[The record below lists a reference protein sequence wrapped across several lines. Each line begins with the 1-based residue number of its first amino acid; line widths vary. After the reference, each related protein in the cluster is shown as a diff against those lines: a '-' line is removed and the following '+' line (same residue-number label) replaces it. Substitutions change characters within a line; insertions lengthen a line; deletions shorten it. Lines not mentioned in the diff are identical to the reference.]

1 MIIMICVGCVLGI
14 AGLVIAAV
22 RAGRL
27 VKAAQAAGI
36 HSKDDVQEVVRRVQE
51 LTPRIEETSRRA
63 KVTAD
68 RLQSLSVATEKLS
81 YLKNEFDEATGIF
94 TQLKS

>member
-1 MIIMICVGCVLGI
+1 MIVMICVGCVLAI
-14 AGLVIAAV
+14 AGLVVAAV

-36 HSKDDVQEVVRRVQE
+36 RSKDDVQEVVRRVQE

-63 KVTAD
+63 KATSD

-81 YLKNEFDEATGIF
+81 YLKKEFDEATWIF
-94 TQLKS
+94 TRLKS